1 MNTVID
7 GDRSFNKHGQWLRRR
22 LLDGSLNRVPIGF
35 YSNVW
40 LTLEKVQYIISCTL
54 LLIFFIFKLLT
65 FQCQGIQIDSFV
77 LDQSLT
83 REVTKL

>member
-1 MNTVID
+1 M
-7 GDRSFNKHGQWLRRR
+7 
-22 LLDGSLNRVPIGF
+22 
-35 YSNVW
+35 
-40 LTLEKVQYIISCTL
+40 
-54 LLIFFIFKLLT
+54 IFEILKLLT